1 VFPFLRASQD
11 DSGSGPPK
19 EHTPLDAPHVRH
31 NGQVLGLALG
41 GGMARGWAHI
51 GVLQEL
57 EAQGLRPSVIAGTSI
72 GAVAGGS
79 YAAGRL
85 DVLEDF
91 ARSMTK
97 RRVFGMLDFS
107 LGGSGLIGGLKL
119 KTRLAQELNLRIE
132 EMPIKY
138 AAIATEVSSGHE
150 IWLRHGPL
158 ADAVSASYALPGIFD
173 PVFLNG
179 RWLVDGALVNPVPV
193 TVCRALGAT
202 AVIAINLNGDSLT
215 HGALI
220 PTNEVEGAEIEVEIE
235 VEGPVEEKRGG
246 ILDGIRSTTN
256 FIRRKT
262 LPRHFFRRD
271 DGAPGMVTVMLD
283 SFNIMQDRIT
293 RSRLA
298 GDPPD
303 MLISCKAGRIG
314 LFDFHRADELI
325 FAGREAVKR
334 ALPEI
339 LELTGPHPP

>member
-1 VFPFLRASQD
+1 
-11 DSGSGPPK
+11 
-19 EHTPLDAPHVRH
+19 
-31 NGQVLGLALG
+31 
-41 GGMARGWAHI
+41 MARGWAHI

-57 EAQGLRPSVIAGTSI
+57 EEQGFRPSVIAGTSI

-85 DVLEDF
+85 DVLDDF

-97 RRVFGMLDFS
+97 RRIFGMMDFS
-107 LGGSGLIGGLKL
+107 MGGSGLISGMKL
-119 KTRLAQELNLRIE
+119 RARLSQEFSGLRIE
-132 EMPIKY
+132 DLPIKY
-138 AAIATEVSSGHE
+138 AAVATEVASGHE
-150 IWLRHGPL
+150 IWLRHGHL

-173 PVFLNG
+173 PVQLNG

-202 AVIAINLNGDSLT
+202 AVIAVNLNGDIAL

-220 PTNEVEGAEIEVEIE
+220 PSNESAPIEPELDLE
-235 VEGPVEEKRGG
+235 DDEPAADKGGG
-246 ILDGIRSTTN
+246 IMGGIRSTTN
-256 FIRRKT
+256 YIRRKT
-262 LPRHFFRRD
+262 LSRHFFRRD
-271 DGAPGMVTVMLD
+271 DGAPGIATVMFD

-303 MLISCKAGRIG
+303 KLISCKVGRIG

-325 FAGREAVKR
+325 SAGREAVKR
-334 ALPEI
+334 ALPDL
-339 LELTGPHPP
+339 LELTGPHLP